1 MENQQKLNDNKFYK
15 TVINEIDIIIQIN
28 EIVDDKYFKMVWAN
42 EFYKNSVR
50 HSLQNKNQNIKKNSK
65 QNYNPLELIPVEI
78 VMKELKESN
87 KPYSTVYKYTSDNGD
102 NRWYYAKISPYEF
115 NEKGKLTQVLCAL
128 IDITGKIVNP
138 ERITDMRKETA
149 QLKNK
154 ISHSQ
159 LSKSEKNILRLLASG
174 KSEKEIAILQSR
186 SIHTVKTHIKNIRK
200 QLNIH
205 KNTELVKFAIET
217 GLV

>member
-1 MENQQKLNDNKFYK
+1 MENQQKLNDKEFYK
-15 TVINEIDIIIQIN
+15 TVINEVDIIIQIN
-28 EIVDDKYFKMVWAN
+28 EILDDRYFRMVWAN
-42 EFYKNSVR
+42 EFYRNSVR
-50 HSLQNKNQNIKKNSK
+50 HSLQNQNQNIKKDSK
-65 QNYNPLELIPVEI
+65 QNYNPLELISLEK

-87 KPYSTVYKYTSDNGD
+87 EPYSTVYKYTSDNGD
-102 NRWYYAKISPYEF
+102 NRWYYAKISPYKF
-115 NEKGKLTQVLCAL
+115 NKKRKLTQILCAF

-138 ERITDMRKETA
+138 GRITDMRREIA
-149 QLKNK
+149 QLKNE

-174 KSEKEIAILQSR
+174 KSEKEIADLQSR

-205 KNTELVKFAIET
+205 KNTELVKFAIKT